1 MTARLVDTAT
11 LDASA
16 SGFDAPEVAQLYNG
30 LDACLTSEILG
41 QVKRSY
47 SATEDVWSPQYAFTR
62 ALQAPYLDMMVRGFA
77 EDAFGRY
84 EEAQAIRAR
93 IAALAEKFERIISA
107 AFGWPGM
114 NHASTMQLKTLF
126 YDLMHLPEQWKSVKG
141 ARHVAVDRTALEKL
155 SENYIHATPL
165 INIILTIRDLTK
177 QLEVFECDLDTDGRF
192 RAGYNL
198 VGTETGRPSSSSNA
212 FGTGRNAQNIDPSLR
227 HVFQADPSYRLG
239 YVDLEQVEARDVGF
253 ICGCLFDDWSLLDAT
268 ESGDFHTANARKVW
282 PELAWTGDAKRDREV
297 ADALFYRNFSYRDF
311 AKRAG
316 HLSNYMGTAWTAAK
330 VLKTPQGVLE
340 EFQSRYCRGANAAF
354 ACIPRWWGWTITELQ
369 TRGTLQ
375 TLFGFRRTF
384 LGRPNDPATHRE
396 AIAFQPQGTTAQR
409 MNLGM
414 WRVWRRETRV
424 GLLAQGFD
432 SIVFQ
437 FRETDPEDEIMS
449 HVLDLIRVELRSP
462 SGRRYV
468 VPGGCQGRVELGV
481 GVAAQPRRASE
492 VVPGEAGPAPA
503 AEVPGDGTGIE
514 RGIVVNDKLNS
525 FLEARNK
532 LLRNPTL
539 EAATAWCKTHGYSPD
554 YHGVPALTPQTRDVQ
569 RALHC
574 KAPLAKGA

>member
-30 LDACLTSEILG
+30 LDVCLTSEILG

-77 EDAFGRY
+77 VDAFGRY
-84 EEAQAIRAR
+84 EEAQALRAR

-316 HLSNYMGTAWTAAK
+316 HLCLTPDHE
-330 VLKTPQGVLE
+330 VLTPQGWMPIWQKPDQILTFSETSSRFETVKHWTDE
-340 EFQSRYCRGANAAF
+340 EYQGD
-354 ACIPRWWGWTITELQ
+354 LH
-369 TRGTLQ
+369 
-375 TLFGFRRTF
+375 LFEGNSISALMTS
-384 LGRPNDPATHRE
+384 NHRV
-396 AIAFQPQGTTAQR
+396 PQA
-409 MNLGM
+409 
-414 WRVWRRETRV
+414 
-424 GLLAQGFD
+424 
-432 SIVFQ
+432 
-437 FRETDPEDEIMS
+437 
-449 HVLDLIRVELRSP
+449 RS
-462 SGRRYV
+462 
-468 VPGGCQGRVELGV
+468 
-481 GVAAQPRRASE
+481 
-492 VVPGEAGPAPA
+492 
-503 AEVPGDGTGIE
+503 D
-514 RGIVVNDKLNS
+514 
-525 FLEARNK
+525 
-532 LLRNPTL
+532 
-539 EAATAWCKTHGYSPD
+539 
-554 YHGVPALTPQTRDVQ
+554 
-569 RALHC
+569 
-574 KAPLAKGA
+574 